1 MKAWGTEF
9 PPILILNYYKFLLYK
24 FLMVYCK
31 IRKPLVHKGYTYMKF
46 YFTYPFLGNLLIS
59 LTPFWVNEFCGL
71 PLFG

>member
-1 MKAWGTEF
+1 MA
-9 PPILILNYYKFLLYK
+9 
-24 FLMVYCK
+24 YCK